1 MYLLYL
7 CKTQVSQR
15 SSIIDDGSPLILF
28 PSQMY
33 YPCTFCTCA
42 KHKSVNGSPLIACL
56 RSLHYTLL
64 RCTTHVPFV
73 LVCKIQVSQWFS
85 ADSLPPQSSLY
96 PSQMYYP
103 CTFCTCAKHKSVSQ
117 RSSTIDD
124 GSPLILFPSQMYY
137 PCTFCTCAKHKSVSG
152 RQPSTMVLR

>member
-1 MYLLYL
+1 MYLLYF

-42 KHKSVNGSPLIACL
+42 KHKAVNGSPLIACL

-73 LVCKIQVSQWFS
+73 LV
-85 ADSLPPQSSLY
+85 
-96 PSQMYYP
+96 
-103 CTFCTCAKHKSVSQ
+103 
-117 RSSTIDD
+117 
-124 GSPLILFPSQMYY
+124 
-137 PCTFCTCAKHKSVSG
+137 
-152 RQPSTMVLR
+152 